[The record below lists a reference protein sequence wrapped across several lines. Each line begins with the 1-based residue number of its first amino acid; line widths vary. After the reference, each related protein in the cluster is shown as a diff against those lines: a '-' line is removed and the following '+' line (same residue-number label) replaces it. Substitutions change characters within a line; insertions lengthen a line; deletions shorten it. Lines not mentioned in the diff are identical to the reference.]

1 VAKVRKSYMGGL
13 CGMCGDYDGDSSND
27 WVRGPVCEQTDNLRA
42 PVSHKTKNK

>member
-1 VAKVRKSYMGGL
+1 MGGL

-27 WVRGPVCEQTDNLRA
+27 WVRGPACEQTDNLRA